1 MNFTNDEARHT
12 KDILFKS
19 LKQISQIAAGHFF
32 PFLLD
37 REFDFLHHHHHS
49 AYSDR
54 AERRIAHHQLKD
66 ATL

>member
-12 KDILFKS
+12 KDILFKL
-19 LKQISQIAAGHFF
+19 LKQISQIAAGHIF
-32 PFLLD
+32 PFFLD
-37 REFDFLHHHHHS
+37 REFDFLHHHHS